1 MKNQPPLSSMPR
13 DDAEP
18 NPTKSGW
25 FAPRSP
31 TSFGGPIARKSNPHP
46 RPRLEPQ
53 HRWRR
58 GPCPHLDVRSPGRLS
73 GPARLQLPHLSPGR
87 REFVLEQRVEGV
99 GRRGTAPPLPGP
111 RTRHLTCPILNPTPR
126 SGVGS
131 WGQALTR
138 TATLM
143 STPATRR
150 SIRCFP
156 HPLRSRLAL

>member
-1 MKNQPPLSSMPR
+1 MKNHPPLSSMPR

-73 GPARLQLPHLSPGR
+73 GPARLQLPHLSHQAA
-87 REFVLEQRVEGV
+87 ENLYWSSAWKEWDAVE
-99 GRRGTAPPLPGP
+99 RHHLSLDLARATSHAP
-111 RTRHLTCPILNPTPR
+111 
-126 SGVGS
+126 S
-131 WGQALTR
+131 
-138 TATLM
+138 
-143 STPATRR
+143 STP
-150 SIRCFP
+150 P
-156 HPLRSRLAL
+156 HGLV